1 MPNAVN
7 RIDLNL
13 DTITREAEFE
23 PFVFVVGDREIT
35 LGDPAELDYQDLLE
49 CETPL
54 QFIRYTATEEDRDFL
69 AKQRIPGWKLGR
81 LLEEYLKHYKAEERV
96 DARKKLGF

>member
-1 MPNAVN
+1 MPSAVD

-13 DTITREAEFE
+13 DTVTRDQEFA
-23 PFVFVVGDREIT
+23 PFVFVVGDRAIE

-49 CETPL
+49 CDTPL
-54 QFIRYTATEEDRDFL
+54 QFIRYTATEEDRNFL
-69 AKQRIPGWKLGR
+69 AQQRIPGWKLGR